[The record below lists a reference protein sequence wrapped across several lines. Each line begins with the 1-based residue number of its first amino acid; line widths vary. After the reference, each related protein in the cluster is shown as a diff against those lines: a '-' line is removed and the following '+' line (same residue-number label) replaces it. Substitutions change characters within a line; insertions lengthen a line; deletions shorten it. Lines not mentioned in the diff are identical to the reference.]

1 VVPVTHGRA
10 GAVGQRGGHDKEAES
25 AAEVQIL
32 AVPGV
37 PCLLDCGVSWV
48 RTGAELDRE
57 WPRMLEAVDARA
69 ARSQVTPER
78 DGMDRAVLGIYNAAQ
93 WTVGDLAIAPVLKRR
108 LPVTGRTLTDELV
121 GAELWSQSGEVGA
134 AYGFGVMSWLL
145 WMVGQRDRVHYP
157 QWSQS
162 DPWIRL

>member
-1 VVPVTHGRA
+1 VVAVGHGQL
-10 GAVGQRGGHDKEAES
+10 GAVGQDGHAPARPTDV
-25 AAEVQIL
+25 EVQIV

-48 RTGAELDRE
+48 RTGAELDVE
-57 WPRMLEAVDARA
+57 WPRMLRAVDARA
-69 ARSQVTPER
+69 ARGLVTPQR

-108 LPVTGRTLTDELV
+108 LPVTGRNLSDELV

-134 AYGFGVMSWLL
+134 AYGLGVMAWLL
-145 WMVGQRDRVHYP
+145 WMVGQRDRVQYP
-157 QWSQS
+157 NWGAG
-162 DPWIRL
+162 DPWIYL